1 MHGVAGLR
9 VGGCDRL
16 LEAQEMPDEEAFAD
30 HISLIGDEPNVYEA
44 IATLEF
50 LGKPVTAPGIVSAT
64 GLDTAVVRQAL
75 RSMAEREV
83 LVETE
88 EHGEPVFEPAHRGW
102 SAAPEQSTGP
112 QR

>member
-1 MHGVAGLR
+1 
-9 VGGCDRL
+9 
-16 LEAQEMPDEEAFAD
+16 MPDEEQFAD
-30 HISLIGDEPNVYEA
+30 QISLIGDEPNVYEA

-50 LGKPVTAPGIVSAT
+50 LGKPVTSADLVSAT
-64 GLDTAVVRQAL
+64 GLDAAAVRKAL
-75 RSMAEREV
+75 RSMAERGV

-88 EHGEPVFEPAHRGW
+88 QEGQPVYEPAHRGW